1 MHEITMAIRELA
13 EVAKE
18 HNIIDSSHYSQHKIK
33 RGLRNSNGTGV
44 LVGLTKVGSVHGYE
58 MVDGQKIPMDG
69 KLYYRGISLNKI
81 VDGFL
86 KEDRHGYE
94 ETAFLLLFGKLPTKK
109 ELETFR
115 KVLDYYR
122 YLPEGYTENMIL
134 KIPSSDIM
142 NKLQRST
149 LVLYSHDDNPD
160 DLSIQ
165 NMIRQSIEL
174 IAKFPTIVAYSYQA
188 KSHYFDK
195 KSLVIHSPLKGASTA
210 ENILHMLRADNKY
223 SKTEVDTLDL
233 ALVLHAEHGGGN
245 NSTFATH
252 VVSSSGTDTYS
263 AIATAVGALKGPKH
277 GGANIKVKT
286 MIENIKENVENYSNK
301 AELKKYLKKILDRE
315 TFNREGL
322 IYGMGHAVY
331 TISDPRAVLLKE
343 KAKELAIEKNAIKEY
358 TLYTDIEELTKEI
371 FKEEREKEISA
382 NVDLY
387 SGFVYEMLN
396 IPMDIYTPLFAIA
409 RVTGWCAHRIE
420 QVVSDPKILRPGYK
434 TVFTE
439 DLYQDLTNR

>member
-1 MHEITMAIRELA
+1 MNEINMAIKELSKVA
-13 EVAKE
+13 EKN
-18 HNIIDSSHYSQHKIK
+18 NIIDSSHYSQHKIK

-58 MVDGQKIPMDG
+58 LIDGNKVPMNG
-69 KLYYRGISLNKI
+69 KLFYRGISLEKI

-86 KEDRHGYE
+86 REERHGYE
-94 ETAFLLLFGKLPTKK
+94 ETAFLLLFGKLPDKN
-109 ELETFR
+109 ELETFK

-149 LVLYSHDDNPD
+149 LVLYSHDENPD

-174 IAKFPTIVAYSYQA
+174 IAKFPTIVAYGYQA

-223 SKTEVDTLDL
+223 TKTEVDTLDL

-286 MIENIKENVENYSNK
+286 MIENIKENVHDYSNRK
-301 AELKKYLKKILDRE
+301 KLKIYLQKILNKE
-315 TFNREGL
+315 TFNKEGL
-322 IYGMGHAVY
+322 VYGMGHAVY
-331 TISDPRAVLLKE
+331 TISDPRAVLLKK
-343 KAKELAIEKNAIKEY
+343 KAKELALEKNAMKEF
-358 TLYTDIEELTKEI
+358 TLYTDIESITKEI
-371 FKEEREKEISA
+371 FMEEKNKEISA

-396 IPMDIYTPLFAIA
+396 IPMELYTPLFAIA

-420 QVVSDPKILRPGYK
+420 QVMSDSKILRPGYK

-439 DLYQDLTNR
+439 DIYTDIINR